1 MSYNVYQP
9 DTTPHHFIRWSKQCL
24 SSHYNAITIFC
35 RECNGNNSNPWRPN
49 LATQSTD
56 WIYRQH
62 PEARHKRTSPN
73 ILCPSLHGPESG
85 PILSGACNDIVPAH
99 SMNAQSDQHHL
110 KTRLSPWALC
120 PDHLAICKQF
130 FAVCYQ
136 GVSLSW
142 GGVLGLQ
149 MCLGRW
155 CLSSG
160 TTWMPWLQ
168 FLNRT

>member
-1 MSYNVYQP
+1 MYTNQTQHHITSSGEVNNVYHLITMQLQYSAGNVMETTPIHGGPTWQPKVLTESTANTLKP
-9 DTTPHHFIRWSKQCL
+9 DTRGHHQ
-24 SSHYNAITIFC
+24 
-35 RECNGNNSNPWRPN
+35 
-49 LATQSTD
+49 
-56 WIYRQH
+56 
-62 PEARHKRTSPN
+62 TSCVPA
-73 ILCPSLHGPESG
+73 SMDQSG
-85 PILSGACNDIVPAH
+85 PILSRACNDIVPAH